1 MITFDALTHRSQ
13 SAGRWKRSLHWQT
26 ALSPAPLHWVVMP
39 LRIAVTVCDCAD
51 VIHAGGEPHRVTSII
66 ELTEGQVPENLR
78 RYFRDVATAKEH
90 KEKYGSS
97 GYVYQSVTLSLVE

>member
-1 MITFDALTHRSQ
+1 MEFI
-13 SAGRWKRSLHWQT
+13 
-26 ALSPAPLHWVVMP
+26 VMP

-51 VIHAGGEPHRVTSII
+51 VVHVGGEPHRVTSII
-66 ELTEGQVPENLR
+66 ELTDEQVPENLR

-90 KEKYGSS
+90 KEKYGSG